1 MKTLPKTLKSLDD
14 AILSDK
20 SRDDAQLRRDINKAV
35 MLKYGALSP
44 QASYLLK
51 LYSK

>member
-1 MKTLPKTLKSLDD
+1 MKTPPETLKSSDD

-35 MLKYGALSP
+35 MKAYGALSP
-44 QASYLLK
+44 QTSYLLK